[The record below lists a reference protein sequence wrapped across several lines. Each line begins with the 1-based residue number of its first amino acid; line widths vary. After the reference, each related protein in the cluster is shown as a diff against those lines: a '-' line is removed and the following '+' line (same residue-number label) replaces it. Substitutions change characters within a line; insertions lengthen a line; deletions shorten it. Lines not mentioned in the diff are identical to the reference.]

1 MLCSCSLHLSLTLA
15 FLSPG
20 ICFSPMSCLPLLPP
34 LPSAPR
40 YDIPLPALC
49 LPLCLFRLPV
59 FSPYPLFC
67 RSLLLCSSALS
78 ATLQARGKKTQQCV
92 SDVLKC
98 SASQWEVTPC
108 KKRHFKKSSGSSKF
122 STVIGLNSSQI
133 KSLLYYWFS
142 LNMWHNL
149 EQHFNNDTKF
159 WMLDYWSSWIHFHA

>member
-1 MLCSCSLHLSLTLA
+1 ML
-15 FLSPG
+15 
-20 ICFSPMSCLPLLPP
+20 LLPP
-34 LPSAPR
+34 SVSDPGFFIPGHLFFPNVMSASFTPSPLRSQIWHPSACAVSSSLSLQTSGFLSLSPFL
-40 YDIPLPALC
+40 PLSVTLFLC
-49 LPLCLFRLPV
+49 LVSHP
-59 FSPYPLFC
+59 
-67 RSLLLCSSALS
+67 AG
-78 ATLQARGKKTQQCV
+78 QEKTQQCV

-133 KSLLYYWFS
+133 KSLLNYWFS